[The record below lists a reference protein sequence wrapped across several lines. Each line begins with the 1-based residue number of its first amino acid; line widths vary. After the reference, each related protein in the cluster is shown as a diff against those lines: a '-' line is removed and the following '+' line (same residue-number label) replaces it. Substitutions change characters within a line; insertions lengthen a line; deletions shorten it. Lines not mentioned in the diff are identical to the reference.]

1 MTDGIVVGEIH
12 LAPDGKTP
20 LFRRIRHDY
29 EAGTETGKVARPCD
43 HGAFLLDEKWSS
55 VTCGLCRKEVPA
67 FDALMTLVAH
77 WDRLKSDAAHRER
90 ATADLH
96 RAELR
101 RLARLRIFD
110 DAERAEIAKAIKD
123 FRATARQLADV
134 ADRFG
139 GLEDE
144 RRAARRRERRALKVK
159 G

>member
-1 MTDGIVVGEIH
+1 MTDGIVIGEIH

-29 EAGTETGKVARPCD
+29 EAGTEVGKIARPCD

-55 VTCGLCRKEVPA
+55 VTCGKCNVVVPA

-77 WDRLKSDAAHRER
+77 WDRLKADAAQRER
-90 ATADLH
+90 ATADLN

-101 RLARLRIFD
+101 RLERLRCFD
-110 DAERAEIAKAIKD
+110 DAERAEITKAIRD
-123 FRATARQLADV
+123 RSATARQLADV

-144 RRAARRRERRALKVK
+144 RRAARRRERRALKGK
-159 G
+159 E